1 MEIFIENECNLISK
15 YDFFLILKKKGFF
28 FKVGLLDK
36 MLWIV
41 LELEVVFL
49 FC

>member
-1 MEIFIENECNLISK
+1 MEIFIENECNLINK